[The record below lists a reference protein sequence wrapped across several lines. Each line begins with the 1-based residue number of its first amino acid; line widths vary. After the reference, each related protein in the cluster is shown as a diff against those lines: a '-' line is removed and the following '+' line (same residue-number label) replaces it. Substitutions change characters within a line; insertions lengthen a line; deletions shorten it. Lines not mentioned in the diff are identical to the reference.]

1 MFAKEGEALKG
12 AQKNGR
18 RVYLRKIT
26 KKWNYLVI
34 FSINCYL
41 AVTHGRNAWVFARLH
56 GGLCS
61 SVQCKGEWPLIY
73 RQIGKRDY
81 AHES

>member
-1 MFAKEGEALKG
+1 VFAKEGEALKG

-56 GGLCS
+56 GGLVLFRAMQGRMALNLS
-61 SVQCKGEWPLIY
+61 SDWK
-73 RQIGKRDY
+73 
-81 AHES
+81 A